1 MPRDEPMRRPVPPLL
16 IVLCLVLSAAACL
29 VALTRPAPRVINA
42 RAAVVACA
50 THRDGG
56 GKCLRTRRTAH
67 RRHSLT
73 DPSLPFRFF
82 SPTSFWNTP
91 LAAAAPLDPSSPSL
105 ISDLTGYVSREQA
118 SRTGPWIDATSNGVT
133 IVTVPANQPAVPV
146 RLNHAPDAN
155 LSSAWSAVPLPA
167 SARPSP
173 GDNDLA
179 VWQPSTDTM
188 WEFFQLHH
196 DATGW
201 QAEWGGAMRNVS
213 ANPGVYA
220 PGAWPA
226 TWTGDETYW
235 GVTAASLPIVGG
247 AMTYDDLRAGQINHA
262 LALVYPNVRRRT
274 FVSPAQR
281 DDGSS
286 TDPNSLPEG
295 ARLRLD
301 PSLDLAALNL
311 PPLTRMI
318 ARAAQR
324 YGVVIRDQSPV
335 IAFVQQDPTGNQ
347 AFLALGP
354 SLTQGLYASQLLASF
369 PWGHLQVMK
378 MDVHQGW

>member
-1 MPRDEPMRRPVPPLL
+1 MRRPVSPHL
-16 IVLCLVLSAAACL
+16 IALCLLLGAAACL
-29 VALTRPAPRVINA
+29 LAVARPAPVA
-42 RAAVVACA
+42 VDSRAAIVSCTSHRAARKC
-50 THRDGG
+50 TH
-56 GKCLRTRRTAH
+56 KRRAPRGRRSVTAGAQ
-67 RRHSLT
+67 
-73 DPSLPFRFF
+73 PFRFF
-82 SPTSFWNTP
+82 SATSFWNTP
-91 LAAAAPLDPSSPSL
+91 LAAGVPLDPSSGAL
-105 ISDLTGYVSREQA
+105 VSDLMGYVKREQA
-118 SRTGPWIDATSNGVT
+118 GRSGPWINASSNGVT
-133 IVTVPANQPAVPV
+133 ILTVSANQPTVAV

-196 DATGW
+196 DASGW
-201 QAEWGGAMRNVS
+201 EAEWGGAMLGAS

-226 TWTGDETYW
+226 ASSGDETYW
-235 GVTAASLPIVGG
+235 GVTAGSFPIVGG
-247 AMTYDDLRAGQINHA
+247 AITEADLRAGQIDHA

-274 FVSPAQR
+274 FVPPAQR
-281 DDGSS
+281 DDGWS

-301 PSLDLAALNL
+301 PSLNLATLKM

-318 ARAAQR
+318 AQAAQR
-324 YGVVIRDQSPV
+324 YGIVIRDQSPV
-335 IAFVQQDPTGNQ
+335 IAFVQQDPTGDPG
-347 AFLALGP
+347 FLALGP
-354 SLTQGLYASQLLASF
+354 PLTQGLSASQLLAFF
-369 PWGHLQVMK
+369 PWSRLQVMK